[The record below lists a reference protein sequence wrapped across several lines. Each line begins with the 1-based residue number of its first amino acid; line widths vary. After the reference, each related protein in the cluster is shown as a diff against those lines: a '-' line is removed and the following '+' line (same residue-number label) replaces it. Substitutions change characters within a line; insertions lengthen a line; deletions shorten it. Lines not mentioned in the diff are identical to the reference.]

1 MPVLMVGRKE
11 IPYVVRWSAQAKRKR
26 IVVERGR
33 VEVVV
38 PRGVSHDDVT
48 HFVQT
53 KRRWIYDQRERMLER
68 LQASPYPERFVS
80 GAKIPFRGRQMK
92 LRVQAGA
99 RGQAEVEYRGGF
111 HVSVPAHLDEDTQQ
125 AEARRAVTT
134 WLRSR
139 LRTDAETFCR
149 MYTHDHGLPPAA
161 GIRAKAQKHLWASCS
176 KNGIISLNER
186 LIAAPKPVLEYVVVH
201 ELCHL
206 RHRNHSPAFWS
217 LVRRIL
223 PDYEGRKAWL
233 ERHGPGLEL

>member
-1 MPVLMVGRKE
+1 MRFLTVGRTE

-38 PRGVSHDDVT
+38 PRGMPQDDVT
-48 HFVQT
+48 HFVQA

-92 LRVQAGA
+92 LRVQARA
-99 RGQAEVEYRGGF
+99 AGQAEVEYRGGF
-111 HVSVPAHLDEDTQQ
+111 HVSVPRHLDEDAQQ

-139 LRTDAETFCR
+139 LKTDAEAFCR
-149 MYTHDHGLPPAA
+149 AHNHDHGLPSR
-161 GIRAKAQKHLWASCS
+161 GIRTKAQKHLWASCS
-176 KNGIISLNER
+176 KDGIISLNER

-217 LVRRIL
+217 LVRRML

-233 ERHGPGLEL
+233 KRHGPGLEL